1 MILLKNNKDIGTIL
15 KLICKTI
22 EKMRELK
29 SFWTS
34 KNFFLIKN
42 TTSISLTSNNLILET
57 LKMIKPLMLRRKSLN
72 SNIEELSIL
81 NKIMKEEIKE

>member
-1 MILLKNNKDIGTIL
+1 LQNYREDERIEEVLYFLL
-15 KLICKTI
+15 
-22 EKMRELK
+22 